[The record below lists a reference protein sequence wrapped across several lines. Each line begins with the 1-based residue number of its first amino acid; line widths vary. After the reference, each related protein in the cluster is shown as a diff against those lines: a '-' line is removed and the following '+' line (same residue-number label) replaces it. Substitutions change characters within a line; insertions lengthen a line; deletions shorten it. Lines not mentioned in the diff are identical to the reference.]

1 MVYAGFTVVFSKFRR
16 ALGQEFASSEAFEPL
31 GREEEIMFEAGQA
44 MKSDEAF
51 FVQRDWR
58 ADGGA
63 RRVRV
68 TRRDILIARRFN
80 GVDMKIAVPVPAYRG
95 VLLDVA
101 AGEAGAPCYRLLLA
115 HRDRDL
121 DVVLG
126 ETGDSTAAAADWKY
140 WAAWLDLPRL
150 AAENGDF
157 AEVDAPVCGAAA
169 PGRRGGSSVRRRR
182 PRFLALRRSGDA
194 RRLAEVFAGEREI
207 ICYE

>member
-1 MVYAGFTVVFSKFRR
+1 
-16 ALGQEFASSEAFEPL
+16 
-31 GREEEIMFEAGQA
+31 MFEAGQA

-182 PRFLALRRSGDA
+182 PVFSPFAGAGTPAAWRRSSPASARSSVTSEGAFTAFPSPSWRPPRRRA
-194 RRLAEVFAGEREI
+194 RRS
-207 ICYE
+207 

>member
-1 MVYAGFTVVFSKFRR
+1 MV
-16 ALGQEFASSEAFEPL
+16 
-31 GREEEIMFEAGQA
+31 EAGQA
-44 MKSDEAF
+44 IRNEEAL

-68 TRRDILIARRFN
+68 TRRGVLIARRFG

-95 VLLDVA
+95 VLLDVS

-121 DVVLG
+121 DVVLA
-126 ETGDSTAAAADWKY
+126 ETEDSAAAMADWKY

-150 AAENGDF
+150 AVEDGDF
-157 AEVDAPVCGAAA
+157 AEVDAPGRAAIVS
-169 PGRRGGSSVRRRR
+169 PRRGGSSVLGRR
-182 PRFLALRRSGDA
+182 PRFLALRRGGDA
-194 RRLAEVFAGEREI
+194 RRLGVVFSGEREI
-207 ICYE
+207 VRYE